1 MANPVK
7 LARAQHTYNLLIG
20 LDMTLEERA
29 ALLDEVLRRAG
40 LTPLDALGLEAISK
54 GPVDN
59 LSATGL
65 PEEALERLAEAL
77 STVDLT
83 TIISEFLMSVT
94 GMPTGEPGPMPEA
107 EAEAEAEEEAEEEAE
122 AEAETD
128 WEWDVVVSLFDPTDR
143 RHHLTLLR
151 SGSSVSSEPTEE
163 EEGFG
168 PLADRL
174 TQTLPEADPV
184 LLEQASHTF
193 QTPACPDESA
203 LLASLLE
210 GTDLEQVYLLHL
222 RHALPNPCR
231 HRRHFQLAEPGENA
245 GWQGRTQA
253 LMTEL
258 SYRPAGLSLR
268 AARARSEASWGSP
281 ARLQHRGSDAP
292 FHPPLLSPGAAS
304 ALPLHCDWQ
313 LRAGWSLHCTALKP
327 DGPQVTI
334 ATSAALSGEAIL
346 DGSGHLQEHLAGSI
360 GLAAGVLDGGGGQVS
375 TGEAPLPVPD
385 WRPAADVGFGALGV
399 ASEHGEHDLTRSGVH
414 LLDATRSAPGIKP
427 RLARQATLS
436 GSTTLT
442 GASLTG
448 ATIIDAT
455 VLLSDALSD
464 AQSIGSMCAQA
475 HSETTLRISF
485 SGGTRSLTLHL
496 TDPDAVAGAT
506 TLLSDGLTRTDAAA
520 PAGVVEVDHTA
531 RYRLDWRTVTTTLTT
546 HWTDALDAISGDW
559 LGGGESLRDP
569 VEGYNSAEVAWV
581 AGGYR
586 LSAAAAEE

>member
-1 MANPVK
+1 MANPAK
-7 LARAQHTYNLLIG
+7 LARAQHSYNLLIG
-20 LDMTLEERA
+20 LSMTIEERA
-29 ALLDEVLRRAG
+29 ALLDEVLHRAG
-40 LTPLDALGLEAISK
+40 LTPLGAAGLEAVSK
-54 GPVDN
+54 GPVGN
-59 LSATGL
+59 LSETGL
-65 PEEALERLAEAL
+65 TDEALQRLADAL

-83 TIISEFLMSVT
+83 TLISEFLAAMT
-94 GMPTGEPGPMPEA
+94 GMPTGAPGPMPKTEPETEA
-107 EAEAEAEEEAEEEAE
+107 EPEVEPEVEP
-122 AEAETD
+122 ETD
-128 WEWDVVVSLFDPTDR
+128 WAWDVVVSLFDPTDR

-151 SGSSVSSEPTEE
+151 SGGSVRSEPAEE

-174 TQTLPEADPV
+174 AQTLPEADPV

-193 QTPACPDESA
+193 HTPACPDEPA
-203 LLASLLE
+203 LLAALLE
-210 GTDLEQVYLLHL
+210 GTDLEQVYLVHL

-231 HRRHFQLAEPGENA
+231 HRRHFQLAEPGENNR
-245 GWQGRTQA
+245 WQGRTQA
-253 LMTEL
+253 LTTEL
-258 SYRPAGLSLR
+258 SYRPAGLSLHG
-268 AARARSEASWGSP
+268 ARARAESSWGSP
-281 ARLQHRGSDAP
+281 ARLQYRGSDVH
-292 FHPPLLSPGAAS
+292 FRPPLLSPGATS
-304 ALPLHCDWQ
+304 TLPLSCDWQ
-313 LRAGWSLHCTALKP
+313 LRAGWSIHCAALKA

-334 ATSAALSGEAIL
+334 TTSAALSGEAIL

-360 GLAAGVLDGGGGQVS
+360 GLAAGVRDGAGGQVS

-385 WRPAADVGFGALGV
+385 WHPAADVGFGALGV
-399 ASEHGEHDLTRSGVH
+399 ASEHGEYDLTRSGVL
-414 LLDATRSAPGIKP
+414 LLDATRSTPGIKP
-427 RLARQATLS
+427 RVARQATLS

-442 GASLTG
+442 GAALTG

-455 VLLSDALSD
+455 TLLSDALND

-475 HSETTLRISF
+475 RAETTLRITF

-496 TDPDAVAGAT
+496 TDPDAAAGET
-506 TLLSDGLTRTDAAA
+506 TLLAEGLTRTDAAA
-520 PAGVVEVDHTA
+520 PAGVVEVDRAA
-531 RYRLDWRTVTTTLTT
+531 RYRLDWRTTTTTLTT